1 MKLRPAVTTAVIAA
15 ICGCSF
21 ASEPVA
27 SRLLVDAYVGFSAPP
42 SIDSA
47 PGLPAQRPSAPFGSW
62 MLDAPAAS
70 LDIDAY
76 LATPDAGDDAEATPA
91 RSDAGPVRPVI
102 VPEPST
108 FALML
113 AGVSVVVFLGARR
126 RRN

>member
-21 ASEPVA
+21 ASEPA
-27 SRLLVDAYVGFSAPP
+27 APRLLADASVGFRSPA
-42 SIDSA
+42 SI
-47 PGLPAQRPSAPFGSW
+47 GLPAPRLSAPFESW
-62 MLDAPAAS
+62 MLEAPAAS

-76 LATPDAGDDAEATPA
+76 LATADGRDAEDATPA
-91 RSDAGPVRPVI
+91 RSDAGAVRPVI

-126 RRN
+126 RRH